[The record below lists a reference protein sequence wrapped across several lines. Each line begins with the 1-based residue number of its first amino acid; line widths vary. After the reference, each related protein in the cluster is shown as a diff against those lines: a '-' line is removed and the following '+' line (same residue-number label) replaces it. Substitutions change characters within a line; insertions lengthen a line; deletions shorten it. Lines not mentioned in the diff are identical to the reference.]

1 MFCWFIYLFK
11 ILTLNEYLSNSS
23 NPFSS
28 RNKYVKVDSGYLV
41 PLIND
46 SLYGLTIILTMSAN
60 MTSITLATNKHI
72 VYV

>member
-1 MFCWFIYLFK
+1 MVYLPFQN
-11 ILTLNEYLSNSS
+11 IETLNEYLSNSS